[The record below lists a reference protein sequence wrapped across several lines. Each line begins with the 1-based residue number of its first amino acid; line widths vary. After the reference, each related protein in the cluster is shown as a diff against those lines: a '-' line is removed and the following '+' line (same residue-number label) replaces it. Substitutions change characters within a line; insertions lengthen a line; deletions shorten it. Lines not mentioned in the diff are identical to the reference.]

1 MAEST
6 ITEQR
11 ITGEKQPELDLTQAQ
26 WQPSGQG
33 VGDVQIAFVDGF
45 IAMRDRRSPDGPAV
59 VFSPGEW
66 RGFVL
71 RARDGE
77 FDLT

>member
-6 ITEQR
+6 TTEQR
-11 ITGEKQPELDLTQAQ
+11 TTGEQRPDLDLTRAQ
-26 WQPSGQG
+26 WQPSGQA

-66 RGFVL
+66 RGFML

>member
-1 MAEST
+1 MAEGT

-11 ITGEKQPELDLTQAQ
+11 ITGDKQPELDLTQAQ
-26 WQPSGQG
+26 WQPSAQG
-33 VGDVQIAFVDGF
+33 AGDVQIAFVDGF

-66 RGFVL
+66 RGFML

>member
-1 MAEST
+1 MADS

-11 ITGEKQPELDLTQAQ
+11 LTGGSAPDLDLTHAE
-26 WQPSGQG
+26 WQSSSQG
-33 VGDVQIAFVDGF
+33 VGDVQIAFVEGY
-45 IAMRDRRSPDGPAV
+45 IAMRNGRSPEIPALI
-59 VFSPGEW
+59 FTPGEW

-71 RARDGE
+71 GAREGE

>member
-11 ITGEKQPELDLTQAQ
+11 ITGDNQPELDLTQAQ

-71 RARDGE
+71 RAREGE